1 MIEKIR
7 EFRKFLVEQM
17 KSEEIDNDLKNSL
30 PPAINALMAIE
41 FVEFCKAND

>member
-17 KSEEIDNDLKNSL
+17 KNEEIDNDIKNSL
-30 PPAINALMAIE
+30 PPAINALMAVE
-41 FVEFCKAND
+41 FVEFCKSND